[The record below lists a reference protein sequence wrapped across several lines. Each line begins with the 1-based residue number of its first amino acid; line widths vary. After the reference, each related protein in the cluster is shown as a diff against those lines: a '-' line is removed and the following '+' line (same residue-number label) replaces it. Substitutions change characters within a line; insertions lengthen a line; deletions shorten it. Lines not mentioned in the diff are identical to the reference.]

1 MKRRKIRRHLEIF
14 ENLFYNMAD
23 KWRPIVTCPGDSA
36 GVEEV
41 TSVTIG
47 SEQYIYLA
55 FATFCL
61 GQAQCW
67 RSLSI
72 RMEQRSGVN
81 GAKRNIDLEITKGEK

>member
-36 GVEEV
+36 GVEEM